1 VSIQSVT
8 GLSIRG
14 DRRPCQSKGDKI
26 VKRSHSSFVNKLI
39 QSCLSV
45 VPFLLIFQTSVTL
58 ASSERDRNL
67 HIPGRLVDIGTHRLH
82 IQCTGKGSPAVIIES
97 GLGGFSLE
105 WEVIRNRLSNN
116 VRVCTYD
123 RAGYGWSEPG
133 PMPRTTRQIAYEL
146 FQLLTH
152 AGAPGPYVLVG
163 HSFGGY
169 TMRYFASEHPG
180 LVAGLVLVDSSHPE
194 QFERLPVAKKPDME
208 KKRTGY
214 SYRISKPVIHEN
226 YPEMYKKIAYML
238 ASTRKA
244 MYTQFSERDH
254 MRESA
259 HEVLEKSTFPNIPL
273 VVITRGKRV
282 WPHTDLGD
290 RLEATWQ
297 ELQAELTYL
306 TNMSIQIIANKS
318 GHSVHLDQPDLVV
331 SVINKTVSSTRKIRD
346 RRMSAHLTDDDTAG
360 GLPFYPLN
368 DYFEIPMAGSLIV
381 KANFKDMLSS
391 LRYLETFR

>member
-1 VSIQSVT
+1 M
-8 GLSIRG
+8 
-14 DRRPCQSKGDKI
+14 

-45 VPFLLIFQTSVTL
+45 VPLLLLFQTSVSI
-58 ASSERDRNL
+58 ASSERDRNM

-105 WEVIRNRLSNN
+105 WEVIQNNLSDN

-152 AGAPGPYVLVG
+152 AAVPGPYVLVG

-169 TMRYFASEHPG
+169 TMRYFTSEHPD

-194 QFERLPVAKKPDME
+194 QFERLPTAKKPYAE

-214 SYRISKPVIHEN
+214 TYRISNPIIHEN

-244 MYTQFSERDH
+244 MYTQLSESDH

-290 RLEATWQ
+290 RLEVAWQ

-331 SVINKTVSSTRKIRD
+331 SVINKTVSSTRKIRN
-346 RRMSAHLTDDDTAG
+346 RRMSAHLPADDTAG
-360 GLPFYPLN
+360 SLPFYPLN
-368 DYFEIPMAGSLIV
+368 DYFEISMAGSLIV
-381 KANFKDMLSS
+381 KANFKNMLSS